1 MTNDLVTRLKHM
13 LENTGGRAS
22 RYALLGFVL
31 GLFSPMGWLGLDL
44 LFSKPEGTPLIT
56 YLSNFFSSDPRN
68 SVTVLYM
75 SLGTASV
82 MAAFGY
88 LIGRKDSK
96 LLSEQQKMSETY
108 KLFMAKEE
116 MFEQR
121 LFTLHRRMNGITHVS
136 ASIQRSADIDEVFR
150 IVADGIHDILE
161 FDRVNIFRANP
172 DNEMLECV
180 EARGNLDEPIESIRV
195 PMNEEGGII
204 WHALRDDTPYII
216 KEAAE
221 IEPEQRLSAPY
232 DKIKA
237 IRSTSFMLIPFH
249 DGQDAIGLFAVDNKF
264 KKTPINDEEVD
275 IIKVMADQTS
285 VAISNIRLIHGI
297 RRMDEL
303 MDQIFVT
310 IQEKRDRYSGEIQKL
325 AASTTQLRE
334 AADSLAADGEQILAS
349 ADEGTATA
357 KELDNAG
364 KEVNEGM
371 DELVS
376 AMEEIAVV
384 ARNMQ
389 QVLAEIRERSDESAN
404 AGDQAALEVDSGKK
418 VFSEAREGIQS
429 LDRITGDFAGTME
442 DLKKRSVTVKETI
455 KVIDEVMDQT
465 RLLALNASI
474 IAAQAGVHGRSFAV
488 VAEEISKLSRDVEG
502 STGDIREAM
511 DHFESD
517 IEVVMGGTEQI
528 REAVNAAVDNTGKVE
543 DVLNRIDESF
553 RRSRDISIAIRDE
566 TVKQVDAAV
575 SVVDTAVNTNEM
587 AGRLKEGA
595 DRQREKT
602 GIISSSAESMTEI
615 SYRLTQT
622 AKVNQ
627 DGSRALLLTVSE
639 SEQIFETLFVSL
651 AEWRELG
658 KEMLKELETFGV

>member
-1 MTNDLVTRLKHM
+1 
-13 LENTGGRAS
+13 
-22 RYALLGFVL
+22 
-31 GLFSPMGWLGLDL
+31 
-44 LFSKPEGTPLIT
+44 
-56 YLSNFFSSDPRN
+56 
-68 SVTVLYM
+68 
-75 SLGTASV
+75 
-82 MAAFGY
+82 
-88 LIGRKDSK
+88 
-96 LLSEQQKMSETY
+96 MSETY

-404 AGDQAALEVDSGKK
+404 AGDQATLEVDSGKK